1 MSDSV
6 VSKMKIVMARVAVF
20 FAAIAWWCVPYLD
33 GAVACYQL
41 QLVLPSFWHL
51 SWPVG
56 STPITHRERRQRQL
70 SQKRQ
75 HCIHYIASCSL
86 DDGLH
91 RKKTPAWLSVYIS
104 LAGRRTAGSQQ
115 RPLAAVDVSEAA
127 VGASI
132 HFRRRTSKQTNK
144 TKEKKCCCCCC

>member
-1 MSDSV
+1 MV
-6 VSKMKIVMARVAVF
+6 CVF
-20 FAAIAWWCVPYLD
+20 PIWTY

-132 HFRRRTSKQTNK
+132 NFRGRTSKQANK
-144 TKEKKCCCCCC
+144 QNKGEKMLLLLLLMQSSMLLKKYNMVRP

>member
-1 MSDSV
+1 MLAAEVQVVRHLVVVVVVHGDVGLCRLQDENCDGARRRLLCWYYSV
-6 VSKMKIVMARVAVF
+6 VVVVCVF
-20 FAAIAWWCVPYLD
+20 PIWTY

-56 STPITHRERRQRQL
+56 STPITYRERHHRQL

-91 RKKTPAWLSVYIS
+91 RKKTPAWLSVHQS
-104 LAGRRTAGSQQ
+104 GRSEDCWVTTTAS
-115 RPLAAVDVSEAA
+115 RC
-127 VGASI
+127 
-132 HFRRRTSKQTNK
+132 RRR
-144 TKEKKCCCCCC
+144 E

>member
-1 MSDSV
+1 MLDSV

-20 FAAIAWWCVPYLD
+20 FAGSIAWWCVCVPYLD
-33 GAVACYQL
+33 VRIGAVACYQL

-91 RKKTPAWLSVYIS
+91 RKKTPAWLSVHQS
-104 LAGRRTAGSQQ
+104 GRSEDCWVTTTAS
-115 RPLAAVDVSEAA
+115 RC
-127 VGASI
+127 
-132 HFRRRTSKQTNK
+132 RRR
-144 TKEKKCCCCCC
+144 E

>member
-1 MSDSV
+1 MVVALRSFLNSV
-6 VSKMKIVMARVAVF
+6 PWRVT
-20 FAAIAWWCVPYLD
+20 LE
-33 GAVACYQL
+33 
-41 QLVLPSFWHL
+41 QLVPSFWHL

-127 VGASI
+127 GGASI
-132 HFRRRTSKQTNK
+132 HFRGRTSKQANK
-144 TKEKKCCCCCC
+144 QNKGEKMLLLLLLMQSSMLLKKYNMVRP